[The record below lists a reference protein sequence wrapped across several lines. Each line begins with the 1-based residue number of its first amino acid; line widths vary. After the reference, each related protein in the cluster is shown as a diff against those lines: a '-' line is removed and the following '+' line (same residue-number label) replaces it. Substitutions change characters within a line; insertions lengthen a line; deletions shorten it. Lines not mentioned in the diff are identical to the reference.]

1 MLNYNTISL
10 EENVQYIYL
19 SIFIMLF
26 IVIIL
31 FYLKETN
38 RKHYKLFEEYGET
51 RGGTHTYST
60 QKLELDPAPLFYPSE
75 DATVT
80 LRPCEIRFNKDGS
93 SKYIFKDDWEEIAK
107 INNNTGKE
115 SIDLPYANKTLTK
128 EGANKSDFNNF
139 SEESR
144 CFKLKNSDNNLN
156 AHKYSQNALISYND
170 NKYTTLQTA
179 DRGKKEYIQMNFN
192 PSLTEETDYHKYAIE
207 SICSYTYDT
216 MLTPPL
222 KNVSLYRLFI
232 NDENIIQSIDK
243 IEINSANNNKFEK
256 IPFSLTELLDTSSTV
271 YYYDTNS
278 NSFKFK
284 INKND
289 KVVTVTIYLFERNLL
304 CDKEEIISYDK
315 LITDDTTLNTV
326 ALINIDK
333 LIEPILI
340 KDTELTVDILDNF
353 RTSVS
358 YYDKNNVFVQY
369 YEPKNFKDK
378 KEILEIIKN
387 HIDNRVDSLNVPI
400 KREIVV
406 KKAELVEL
414 EKVKNA
420 FANKIS
426 TIDKYIINIITI
438 DALNYDPETKN
449 FLNKYLKPGKI
460 SYQKYIEKKILEPI
474 INDDKLKATL
484 KDNTKTI
491 DYAFGGNGQILATPH
506 FPDAHRIDNANQTLS
521 HGSWTIQSSLKTVA
535 NQGLSAILKDS
546 TRRVKTQTIQ
556 GTRQVPI
563 YRNVCTPVRTGGEVY
578 FYKNGY
584 YGWPRVQYG
593 PGNYDVKSLDLSS
606 FKNSSSVVD
615 FGSIFVSYGM
625 EATLYYNNGRRLDFD
640 FSDDTLFRYQMRGGI
655 KSFEIK
661 HKKKCEDVH
670 DGGYRTEGT
679 DVNHN
684 SAYGADGINP
694 EITITMSAV
703 NFISGFE
710 FYGINELY
718 NTSCNAKNIDVFGK
732 YQNAKGAW
740 ITTKVLTFVLPN
752 YASWNNSPFYK
763 LDIPGDY
770 KQIVFKIVNNW
781 GDRSSTKIGSI
792 TLYHHPI
799 TTNAKSMNLPTDI
812 PVKINGI
819 NHNLIA
825 GDYNMSADI
834 RNKIYIL
841 THKQTDRQIAKLANA
856 NNLVISYG
864 VPKDMGSLL
873 KHNKDNISYAKIKN
887 EIREN
892 DVADNLI
899 LLTANKDLDTY
910 ETYKIKAYVYNNIN
924 YRPNIKLYDSSKKEM
939 SNTKYKVL
947 MDDYPKNKNVII
959 VLNIYIIV
967 DISITGAI
975 YLKST
980 KNNNDLFEYNK
991 KTVRDINTAINK
1003 SVQDSKNAKN
1013 LNDLKDI
1020 FDITDKEDEIDDLEL
1035 SLVKKSI
1042 VRKDAFG
1049 KTILSIRR
1057 DIEEYEDDITI
1068 NKLKTTYYNMA
1079 NIDDLSDDNND
1090 KVYHN
1095 EININ
1100 EALEITD
1107 KSDKEDKYNKYIS
1120 YQDVPSDLRTPSV
1133 EKVQSNEIY
1142 NVKDYAN
1149 KYIYFARKSK

>member
-19 SIFIMLF
+19 SILIMLF

-31 FYLKETN
+31 FYLKDSN
-38 RKHYKLFEEYGET
+38 KKHYKLFEKYGET
-51 RGGTHTYST
+51 SGGTQIYSK
-60 QKLELDPAPLFYPSE
+60 QQLELDNTPLFYPSK
-75 DATVT
+75 DSIVT
-80 LRPCEIRFNKDGS
+80 LRPCEIRFNKNGS
-93 SKYIFKDDWEEIAK
+93 SKYIFKDGWKEIAT
-107 INNNTGKE
+107 INNTVAN
-115 SIDLPYANKTLTK
+115 SVDLPYAKKILTK

-144 CFKLKNSDNNLN
+144 CFKLKNDNNDLN
-156 AHKYSQNALISYND
+156 AHKYSENVLLSYNKD
-170 NKYTTLQTA
+170 KYTTLQTA
-179 DRGKKEYIQMNFN
+179 DGGKKEYMQMNFN
-192 PSLTEETDYHKYAIE
+192 PSLSEEKDYQKYAIE

-222 KNVSLYRLFI
+222 KNVALYRLFI
-232 NDENIIQSIDK
+232 NEENIIESIDK
-243 IEINSANNNKFEK
+243 IEINATNNNIFESK
-256 IPFSLTELLDTSSTV
+256 PFSLTELLDTSSTS

-278 NSFKFK
+278 KAFKFK

-289 KVVTVTIYLFERNLL
+289 KVLGITIYKFERNLL

-315 LITDDTTLNTV
+315 LITDDTKLNTV

-333 LIEPILI
+333 LIEPIVI
-340 KDTELTVDILDNF
+340 NDTELTADILDKF
-353 RTSVS
+353 RTHVG
-358 YYDKNNVFVQY
+358 NN
-369 YEPKNFKDK
+369 YEPKNFADK
-378 KEILEIIKN
+378 EKILEIIKN
-387 HIDNRVDSLNVPI
+387 HIDTRIDSLNVPI
-400 KREIVV
+400 RKEIVV
-406 KKAELVEL
+406 KYAELKEL
-414 EKVKNA
+414 EKAKNV

-438 DALNYDPETKN
+438 DALNYDEETKN

-460 SYQKYIEKKILEPI
+460 SYQKYVEKKILEPK

-484 KDNTKTI
+484 KDNTMTI
-491 DYAFGGNGQILATPH
+491 DYSFGGNGQILAMPH

-521 HGSWTIQSSLKTVA
+521 HGNWTIQSSLKTVP

-546 TRRVKTQTIQ
+546 ARRVKTQTI
-556 GTRQVPI
+556 TEIRRVKVDNKVYI
-563 YRNVCTPVRTGGEVY
+563 YTDRNYSGHEREISKSV
-578 FYKNGY
+578 FGY
-584 YGWPRVQYG
+584 YIGNIKSMRVPLGWSVVFWRWRGGGAWLEKMYTAS
-593 PGNYDVKSLDLSS
+593 PGNYSFVEYYPSFIDVVCHANCGGLD
-606 FKNSSSVVD
+606 KEETHTT
-615 FGSIFVSYGM
+615 Y
-625 EATLYYNNGRRLDFD
+625 
-640 FSDDTLFRYQMRGGI
+640 
-655 KSFEIK
+655 
-661 HKKKCEDVH
+661 
-670 DGGYRTEGT
+670 
-679 DVNHN
+679 HN
-684 SAYGADGINP
+684 SAYGANGINP

-710 FYGINELY
+710 FYGINGLY

-740 ITTKVLTFVLPN
+740 ITTKVLTFILPN
-752 YASWNNSPFYK
+752 SASWDYSQFYK

-910 ETYKIKAYVYNNIN
+910 ETYKIKAYVYNNID
-924 YRPNIKLYDSSKKEM
+924 YRPNIKLYDSSKIEM

-947 MDDYPKNKNVII
+947 MDDYPKNRNVII

-975 YLKST
+975 YFKST
-980 KNNNDLFEYNK
+980 RNNNDLFEYNK

-1120 YQDVPSDLRTPSV
+1120 YQDVPSNLRTPSV

>member
-10 EENVQYIYL
+10 EENMQYIYL

-38 RKHYKLFEEYGET
+38 RKHYKLFEKYGET
-51 RGGTHTYST
+51 RGGTHIYSK
-60 QKLELDPAPLFYPSE
+60 QELKLDPTPLFYPSE
-75 DATVT
+75 AASVT
-80 LRPCEIRFNKDGS
+80 LRPCEIRFNKNGS
-93 SKYIFKDDWEEIAK
+93 SKYIFKDDWEEIAT
-107 INNNTGKE
+107 INNNTGE
-115 SIDLPYANKTLTK
+115 NSIDLKYANKVLTK

-144 CFKLKNSDNNLN
+144 CFKLKNKNNDLN
-156 AHKYSQNALISYND
+156 AHKYSENALISYNND
-170 NKYTTLQTA
+170 KYTTLQTA
-179 DRGKKEYIQMNFN
+179 DGGKKEYIQMNFN
-192 PSLTEETDYHKYAIE
+192 PSLAEEKDYHKYAIE
-207 SICSYTYDT
+207 SVCSYTYDIK
-216 MLTPPL
+216 LTPPL
-222 KNVSLYRLFI
+222 KNVALYRLFI
-232 NDENIIQSIDK
+232 DDENIINSIDK
-243 IEINSANNNKFEK
+243 IEINTANNNIFESK
-256 IPFSLTELLDTSSTV
+256 PFSLTELLDTSSTI

-278 NSFKFK
+278 KSFKFK

-289 KVVTVTIYLFERNLL
+289 KILGIIIYKFERNLL

-315 LITDDTTLNTV
+315 FITDDTKLNTV

-333 LIEPILI
+333 LIEPIDI
-340 KDTELTVDILDNF
+340 NDTELTTDILDNF
-353 RTSVS
+353 RTRVG
-358 YYDKNNVFVQY
+358 NN
-369 YEPKNFKDK
+369 YEPKNFADK
-378 KEILEIIKN
+378 EKILEIIKN
-387 HIDNRVDSLNVPI
+387 HVDTRVDSLNVPI
-400 KREIVV
+400 RKEIVV
-406 KKAELVEL
+406 KMAELKEL
-414 EKVKNA
+414 EKEKNA

-426 TIDKYIINIITI
+426 TIDKYIINIITM
-438 DALNYDPETKN
+438 DALDYDPETKN

-460 SYQKYIEKKILEPI
+460 SYQKYVEKKILEPK

-484 KDNTKTI
+484 KDDTMTI
-491 DYAFGGNGQILATPH
+491 NYAFGGNGQILAMPH
-506 FPDAHRIDNANQTLS
+506 FPGAHRIDNASQKLS
-521 HGSWTIQSSLKTVA
+521 HGGWTIESSLKTLP

-546 TRRVKTQTIQ
+546 APRLKTQIIVNS
-556 GTRQVPI
+556 RQVPTYRQECSQCGNGGVTI
-563 YRNVCTPVRTGGEVY
+563 YSEP
-578 FYKNGY
+578 
-584 YGWPRVQYG
+584 
-593 PGNYDVKSLDLSS
+593 NYQGA
-606 FKNSSSVVD
+606 SV
-615 FGSIFVSYGM
+615 
-625 EATLYYNNGRRLDFD
+625 L
-640 FSDDTLFRYQMRGGI
+640 
-655 KSFEIK
+655 K
-661 HKKKCEDVH
+661 
-670 DGGYRTEGT
+670 TEGWYDHWQLGLGN
-679 DVNHN
+679 DVISSIRVPQNFYAYMYYHGNFSGDVMTFYHDVPKLQWMDNNASGLIVGCFKSCKDVQNGWKTEGVDTPHN
-684 SAYGADGINP
+684 SAYGANGINP

-710 FYGINELY
+710 FYGINGLY
-718 NTSCNAKNIDVFGK
+718 NTSCNAKNIEVYGK

-752 YASWNNSPFYK
+752 SASWDYSPFYK

-770 KQIVFKIVNNW
+770 KQIVFKIINNW

-792 TLYHHPI
+792 TLYHHPVAI
-799 TTNAKSMNLPTDI
+799 NAKSMNLPTDI

-834 RNKIYIL
+834 RNKIYTL
-841 THKQTDRQIAKLANA
+841 THKQTGRQIAKLANA

-864 VPKDMGSLL
+864 VPKDMHSLL
-873 KHNKDNISYAKIKN
+873 KYNKDNTSYAKITN

-899 LLTANKDLDTY
+899 LLTANKYLDTY

-924 YRPNIKLYDSSKKEM
+924 YKPNIKLYDSSKKEM

-991 KTVRDINTAINK
+991 KSVRDINTAINK
-1003 SVQDSKNAKN
+1003 SAQDSKNAKN
-1013 LNDLKDI
+1013 LDDLKEI

-1035 SLVKKSI
+1035 SLIKKST
-1042 VRKDAFG
+1042 VKKDAFG

-1057 DIEEYEDDITI
+1057 DIEEYADDITI
-1068 NKLKTTYYNMA
+1068 NKLKNTYYNMA
-1079 NIDDLSDDNND
+1079 NIDDLGDDNNA

-1095 EININ
+1095 EINIT
-1100 EALEITD
+1100 EAIQTGAG
-1107 KSDKEDKYNKYIS
+1107 DKYKKYIS
-1120 YQDVPSDLRTPSV
+1120 YQGVPSDSRTPSI

-1142 NVKDYAN
+1142 NVKDYAK
-1149 KYIYFARKSK
+1149 KYIYFTVKSK

>member
-1 MLNYNTISL
+1 
-10 EENVQYIYL
+10 
-19 SIFIMLF
+19 MLF

-369 YEPKNFKDK
+369 YEPK
-378 KEILEIIKN
+378 
-387 HIDNRVDSLNVPI
+387 
-400 KREIVV
+400 
-406 KKAELVEL
+406 
-414 EKVKNA
+414 
-420 FANKIS
+420 
-426 TIDKYIINIITI
+426 
-438 DALNYDPETKN
+438 
-449 FLNKYLKPGKI
+449 
-460 SYQKYIEKKILEPI
+460 IEKKILEPI

-491 DYAFGGNGQILATPH
+491 DYAFGGNGQILAMPH
-506 FPDAHRIDNANQTLS
+506 FPDAHRIDNASQTLS
-521 HGSWTIQSSLKTVA
+521 HSGWTIQSSLKTLP
-535 NQGLSAILKDS
+535 NQGLSAILKNS

-1068 NKLKTTYYNMA
+1068 NKLKNTYYNMA

>member
-10 EENVQYIYL
+10 EENMQYIYL

-38 RKHYKLFEEYGET
+38 RKHYKLFEKYGET
-51 RGGTHTYST
+51 RGGTHIYSK
-60 QKLELDPAPLFYPSE
+60 QELKLDPTPLFYPSE
-75 DATVT
+75 AASVT
-80 LRPCEIRFNKDGS
+80 LRPCEIRFNKNGS
-93 SKYIFKDDWEEIAK
+93 SKYIFKDDWEEIAT
-107 INNNTGKE
+107 INNNTGE
-115 SIDLPYANKTLTK
+115 NSIDLKYANKVLTK

-144 CFKLKNSDNNLN
+144 CFKLKNKNNDLN
-156 AHKYSQNALISYND
+156 AHKYSENALISYNND
-170 NKYTTLQTA
+170 KYTTLQTA
-179 DRGKKEYIQMNFN
+179 DGGKKEYIQMNFN
-192 PSLTEETDYHKYAIE
+192 PSLAEEKDYHKYAIE
-207 SICSYTYDT
+207 SVCSYTYDIK
-216 MLTPPL
+216 LTPPL
-222 KNVSLYRLFI
+222 KNVALYRLFI
-232 NDENIIQSIDK
+232 DYENIINSIDK
-243 IEINSANNNKFEK
+243 IEINTANNNIFESK
-256 IPFSLTELLDTSSTV
+256 PFSLTELLDTSSTI

-278 NSFKFK
+278 KSFKFK

-289 KVVTVTIYLFERNLL
+289 KILGIIIYKFERNLL

-315 LITDDTTLNTV
+315 FITDDTKLNTV

-333 LIEPILI
+333 LIEPIDI
-340 KDTELTVDILDNF
+340 NDTELTTDILDNF
-353 RTSVS
+353 RTRVG
-358 YYDKNNVFVQY
+358 NN
-369 YEPKNFKDK
+369 YEPKNFADK
-378 KEILEIIKN
+378 EKILEIIKN
-387 HIDNRVDSLNVPI
+387 HVDTRVDSLNVPI
-400 KREIVV
+400 RKEIVV
-406 KKAELVEL
+406 KMAELKEL
-414 EKVKNA
+414 EKEKNA

-426 TIDKYIINIITI
+426 TIDKYIINIITM
-438 DALNYDPETKN
+438 DALDYDPETKN

-460 SYQKYIEKKILEPI
+460 SYQKYVEKKILEPK

-484 KDNTKTI
+484 KDDTMTI
-491 DYAFGGNGQILATPH
+491 NYAFGGNGQILAMPH
-506 FPDAHRIDNANQTLS
+506 FPGAHRIDNASQKLS
-521 HGSWTIQSSLKTVA
+521 HGDWTIESSLKTLP
-535 NQGLSAILKDS
+535 NQGLSAILS
-546 TRRVKTQTIQ
+546 TQRLKTQTITIIQKQEVVEKVIFYQ
-556 GTRQVPI
+556 GTNYNGRII
-563 YRNVCTPVRTGGEVY
+563 YEAKQTIWEYV
-578 FYKNGY
+578 
-584 YGWPRVQYG
+584 GWME
-593 PGNYDVKSLDLSS
+593 
-606 FKNSSSVVD
+606 
-615 FGSIFVSYGM
+615 FGSIIVPEGWTVNFYGIFKGKNYYQSDYYDSVYKIDKNITHNTYRNTRHQGDYVWITCNRNPNCSKPIIKEVQKDISY
-625 EATLYYNNGRRLDFD
+625 
-640 FSDDTLFRYQMRGGI
+640 
-655 KSFEIK
+655 
-661 HKKKCEDVH
+661 
-670 DGGYRTEGT
+670 
-679 DVNHN
+679 N
-684 SAYGADGINP
+684 SAYGANGINP

-710 FYGINELY
+710 FYGINGLY
-718 NTSCNAKNIDVFGK
+718 NTSCNAKNIEVYGK

-752 YASWNNSPFYK
+752 SASWDYSPFYK

-770 KQIVFKIVNNW
+770 KQIVFKIINNW

-799 TTNAKSMNLPTDI
+799 TINTKSMNLPTDI

-825 GDYNMSADI
+825 GDYNMNADI
-834 RNKIYIL
+834 KNKVYTL
-841 THKQTDRQIAKLANA
+841 TDKKTGRQIAKLANA

-864 VPKDMGSLL
+864 VPKDMHSLL
-873 KHNKDNISYAKIKN
+873 KYNKDNTSYAKITN

-899 LLTANKDLDTY
+899 LLTANKYLDTY

-924 YRPNIKLYDSSKKEM
+924 YKPNIKLYDSSKKEM

-991 KTVRDINTAINK
+991 KSVRDINTAINK
-1003 SVQDSKNAKN
+1003 SAQDSKNAKN
-1013 LNDLKDI
+1013 LDDLKEI

-1035 SLVKKSI
+1035 SLIKKST
-1042 VRKDAFG
+1042 VKKDAFG

-1057 DIEEYEDDITI
+1057 DIEEYADDITI
-1068 NKLKTTYYNMA
+1068 NKLKNTYYNMA
-1079 NIDDLSDDNND
+1079 NIDDLGDDNNA

-1095 EININ
+1095 EINIT
-1100 EALEITD
+1100 EAIQTGAG
-1107 KSDKEDKYNKYIS
+1107 DKYKKYIS
-1120 YQDVPSDLRTPSV
+1120 YQGVPSDSRTPSI

-1142 NVKDYAN
+1142 NVKDYAK
-1149 KYIYFARKSK
+1149 KYIYFTVKSK

>member
-38 RKHYKLFEEYGET
+38 QKHYKLFEKYGET

-60 QKLELDPAPLFYPSE
+60 QQLELDPAPLFYPSE

-216 MLTPPL
+216 ILTPPL

-232 NDENIIQSIDK
+232 NDKNIIKSIDK
-243 IEINSANNNKFEK
+243 IEINAANNNKFEK

-315 LITDDTTLNTV
+315 LITDDTKLNTV

-369 YEPKNFKDK
+369 YEPKNFADK
-378 KEILEIIKN
+378 EKILEIIKN
-387 HIDNRVDSLNVPI
+387 HIDTRIDSLNVPI

-420 FANKIS
+420 FADKIS
-426 TIDKYIINIITI
+426 TIDKYIINIITV
-438 DALNYDPETKN
+438 DALNYDEETKN

-460 SYQKYIEKKILEPI
+460 SYQKYVEKKILEPI
-474 INDDKLKATL
+474 INDDKLEATL
-484 KDNTKTI
+484 KNNTKTI
-491 DYAFGGNGQILATPH
+491 DYAFGDKGQILAMPH
-506 FPDAHRIDNANQTLS
+506 FPDAHRIDNASQTLS
-521 HGSWTIQSSLKTVA
+521 RGGWTIESSLNTLP
-535 NQGLSAILKDS
+535 NQGLGSILS
-546 TRRVKTQTIQ
+546 TRRLKTQTIVNS
-556 GTRQVPI
+556 RQVPTYRQECSQCGNGGVTI
-563 YRNVCTPVRTGGEVY
+563 YSEP
-578 FYKNGY
+578 
-584 YGWPRVQYG
+584 
-593 PGNYDVKSLDLSS
+593 NYQGA
-606 FKNSSSVVD
+606 SVLKT
-615 FGSIFVSYGM
+615 
-625 EATLYYNNGRRLDFD
+625 E
-640 FSDDTLFRYQMRGGI
+640 
-655 KSFEIK
+655 
-661 HKKKCEDVH
+661 
-670 DGGYRTEGT
+670 GGYDHWQLGLGNDVISSIRVPQNFYAYMYYHGNFSGDVMTFYHDVPNLQWMDNNASGLIVGCFKSCKDVQNGWKTEGV
-679 DVNHN
+679 DISYN
-684 SAYGADGINP
+684 SAYGANGINP

-718 NTSCNAKNIDVFGK
+718 NTSCNAKNIEVYGK

-740 ITTKVLTFVLPN
+740 ITTKVLTFELPN
-752 YASWNNSPFYK
+752 SASWNNSPFYK

-864 VPKDMGSLL
+864 VPKDMHSLL

-899 LLTANKDLDTY
+899 LLTVNKDLDTY
-910 ETYKIKAYVYNNIN
+910 ETYKIKAYVYNNID
-924 YRPNIKLYDSSKKEM
+924 YRPNIKLYDSSKIEM

-947 MDDYPKNKNVII
+947 MDDYPKNRNVII

-975 YLKST
+975 YFKST
-980 KNNNDLFEYNK
+980 RNNNDLFEYNK
-991 KTVRDINTAINK
+991 KNVRDINTAINK
-1003 SVQDSKNAKN
+1003 SAQDSKNAMN

-1035 SLVKKSI
+1035 SLVKKSA
-1042 VRKDAFG
+1042 VKKDAFG

-1133 EKVQSNEIY
+1133 EKVQSKEIY

>member
-10 EENVQYIYL
+10 EENLQYIYL

-38 RKHYKLFEEYGET
+38 RKHYKLFEKYGET
-51 RGGTHTYST
+51 RGGTQIYSK
-60 QKLELDPAPLFYPSE
+60 QQLELDKTPLFYPSE
-75 DATVT
+75 GSTVT
-80 LRPCEIRFNKDGS
+80 LRPCEIRFNKNGS
-93 SKYIFKDDWEEIAK
+93 SKYIFKDGWKEIAT
-107 INNNTGKE
+107 INNNTGEK
-115 SIDLPYANKTLTK
+115 SIDLKYANKILTK
-128 EGANKSDFNNF
+128 EGANKADFNNF

-144 CFKLKNSDNNLN
+144 CFKLKNEDNELN
-156 AHKYSQNALISYND
+156 AHKYSENALISYND

-179 DRGKKEYIQMNFN
+179 DGSKKEYIQMNFN
-192 PSLTEETDYHKYAIE
+192 PSLSEEKDYHKYAIE
-207 SICSYTYDT
+207 SVCSYTYDT

-222 KNVSLYRLFI
+222 KNVALYRLFI
-232 NDENIIQSIDK
+232 DDENIIQSIDK
-243 IEINSANNNKFEK
+243 IEINAANNNIFESR
-256 IPFSLTELLDTSSTV
+256 PFSLTELLDTSSAN
-271 YYYDTNS
+271 YYYDTSINA
-278 NSFKFK
+278 FKFK

-289 KVVTVTIYLFERNLL
+289 RMIGITIYKFERNLL

-315 LITDDTTLNTV
+315 LITDDTKLNTV

-333 LIEPILI
+333 LIEPIVI
-340 KDTELTVDILDNF
+340 KDTELTADILDNF
-353 RTSVS
+353 RKRVS
-358 YYDKNNVFVQY
+358 NN
-369 YEPKNFKDK
+369 YEPNNFADK
-378 KEILEIIKN
+378 EKILEIIKN
-387 HIDNRVDSLNVPI
+387 HIDTRIDSLNVPI
-400 KREIVV
+400 RKEIVV
-406 KKAELVEL
+406 KNAELKEL
-414 EKVKNA
+414 EKAKNA

-438 DALNYDPETKN
+438 DALNYDAETKN

-460 SYQKYIEKKILEPI
+460 SYQKYVEKKILEPK
-474 INDDKLKATL
+474 INDDKLKPTL
-484 KDNTKTI
+484 KDNTITI
-491 DYAFGGNGQILATPH
+491 DYAFGGNGQILAMPH
-506 FPDAHRIDNANQTLS
+506 FPDAHRIDNASQKLS
-521 HGSWTIQSSLKTVA
+521 HGGWTIESSLKTLP
-535 NQGLSAILKDS
+535 NQGLSAILS
-546 TRRVKTQTIQ
+546 TQRLKTQTITTVQ
-556 GTRQVPI
+556 RTAIDNRVHI
-563 YRNVCTPVRTGGEVY
+563 YSHSDYRGRVY
-578 FYKNGY
+578 SVDGNQFGHILS
-584 YGWPRVQYG
+584 YGF
-593 PGNYDVKSLDLSS
+593 N
-606 FKNSSSVVD
+606 FI
-615 FGSIFVSYGM
+615 GSIKVPEGKRVNLWYWGNLVAILGKNTPNTQALYHYQPSHIDIKCDLVGSDKARYCDS
-625 EATLYYNNGRRLDFD
+625 AT
-640 FSDDTLFRYQMRGGI
+640 RY
-655 KSFEIK
+655 KEEIQ
-661 HKKKCEDVH
+661 ETP
-670 DGGYRTEGT
+670 Y
-679 DVNHN
+679 N
-684 SAYGADGINP
+684 SAYGANGINP

-710 FYGINELY
+710 FYGINGLY
-718 NTSCNAKNIDVFGK
+718 NASCNAKNIDVFGK
-732 YQNAKGAW
+732 SQNAKGAW

-752 YASWNNSPFYK
+752 YASWDYSQFYK

-792 TLYHHPI
+792 TLYHHPV

-834 RNKIYIL
+834 RNKIYTL
-841 THKQTDRQIAKLANA
+841 THKQTGRQIAKLVNA
-856 NNLVISYG
+856 NKLVMSYG
-864 VPKDMGSLL
+864 VPKDMDSLL
-873 KHNKDNISYAKIKN
+873 KYNKENTSYAKITN

-899 LLTANKDLDTY
+899 LLTANKNLDTY
-910 ETYKIKAYVYNNIN
+910 ETYKIKAYVYNDVN

-1003 SVQDSKNAKN
+1003 SAQDSKNAKN
-1013 LNDLKDI
+1013 LDDLKDI

-1035 SLVKKSI
+1035 SLIKKSA
-1042 VRKDAFG
+1042 VKKDAFG

-1057 DIEEYEDDITI
+1057 DIEEYADDITI

-1079 NIDDLSDDNND
+1079 NIEDLGADNNA

-1095 EININ
+1095 EINIT
-1100 EALEITD
+1100 EAIETGSGTGSNS
-1107 KSDKEDKYNKYIS
+1107 KTGDKYKKYIS
-1120 YQDVPSDLRTPSV
+1120 YQGVPSDSRTPSI
-1133 EKVQSNEIY
+1133 EKMQSNEIY
-1142 NVKDYAN
+1142 DVKDYAK
-1149 KYIYFARKSK
+1149 KYIYFTVKAK

>member
-31 FYLKETN
+31 FYLKDSN
-38 RKHYKLFEEYGET
+38 KKHYKLFEKYGET
-51 RGGTHTYST
+51 SGGTQIYSK
-60 QKLELDPAPLFYPSE
+60 QQLELDNTPLFYPSK
-75 DATVT
+75 DSIVT
-80 LRPCEIRFNKDGS
+80 LRPCEIRFNKNGS
-93 SKYIFKDDWEEIAK
+93 SKYIFKDGWKEIAT
-107 INNNTGKE
+107 INNTVAN
-115 SIDLPYANKTLTK
+115 SVDLPYAKKILTK

-144 CFKLKNSDNNLN
+144 CFKLKNDNNDLN
-156 AHKYSQNALISYND
+156 AHKYSENVLLSYNKD
-170 NKYTTLQTA
+170 KYTTLQTA
-179 DRGKKEYIQMNFN
+179 DGGKKEYMQMNFN
-192 PSLTEETDYHKYAIE
+192 PSLSEEKDYQKYAIE

-222 KNVSLYRLFI
+222 KNVALYRLFI
-232 NDENIIQSIDK
+232 NEENIIESIDK
-243 IEINSANNNKFEK
+243 IEINATNNNIFESK
-256 IPFSLTELLDTSSTV
+256 PFSLTELLDTSSTS

-278 NSFKFK
+278 KAFKFK

-289 KVVTVTIYLFERNLL
+289 KVLGITIYKFERNLL

-315 LITDDTTLNTV
+315 LITDDTKLNTV

-333 LIEPILI
+333 LIEPIVI
-340 KDTELTVDILDNF
+340 NDTELTADILDKF
-353 RTSVS
+353 RTHVG
-358 YYDKNNVFVQY
+358 NN
-369 YEPKNFKDK
+369 YEPKNFADK
-378 KEILEIIKN
+378 EKILEIIKN
-387 HIDNRVDSLNVPI
+387 HIDTRIDSLNVPI
-400 KREIVV
+400 RKEIVV
-406 KKAELVEL
+406 KYAELKEL
-414 EKVKNA
+414 EKAKNV

-438 DALNYDPETKN
+438 DALNYDEETKN

-460 SYQKYIEKKILEPI
+460 SYQKYVEKKILEPK

-484 KDNTKTI
+484 KDNTMTI
-491 DYAFGGNGQILATPH
+491 DYSFGGNGQILAMPH

-521 HGSWTIQSSLKTVA
+521 HGNWTIQSSLKTVP

-546 TRRVKTQTIQ
+546 ARRVKTQTI
-556 GTRQVPI
+556 TEIRRVKVDNKVYI
-563 YRNVCTPVRTGGEVY
+563 YTDRNYSGHEREISKSV
-578 FYKNGY
+578 FGY
-584 YGWPRVQYG
+584 YIGNIKSMRVPLGWSVVFWRWRGGGAWLEKMYTAS
-593 PGNYDVKSLDLSS
+593 PGNYSFVEYYPSFIDVVCHANCGGLD
-606 FKNSSSVVD
+606 KEETHTT
-615 FGSIFVSYGM
+615 Y
-625 EATLYYNNGRRLDFD
+625 
-640 FSDDTLFRYQMRGGI
+640 
-655 KSFEIK
+655 
-661 HKKKCEDVH
+661 
-670 DGGYRTEGT
+670 
-679 DVNHN
+679 HN
-684 SAYGADGINP
+684 SAYGANGINP

-710 FYGINELY
+710 FYGINGLY

-740 ITTKVLTFVLPN
+740 ITTKVLTFILPN
-752 YASWNNSPFYK
+752 SASWDYSQFYK

-792 TLYHHPI
+792 TLYHHPVTI
-799 TTNAKSMNLPTDI
+799 NTKSMNLPTDI

-825 GDYNMSADI
+825 GDYNMNADI
-834 RNKIYIL
+834 KNKIYTL
-841 THKQTDRQIAKLANA
+841 TNKQTGKQIAKLVNA

-864 VPKDMGSLL
+864 VPKDMDSLV
-873 KHNKDNISYAKIKN
+873 KHNKQNISYANIKN
-887 EIREN
+887 EIKEN
-892 DVADNLI
+892 DVTDNLI
-899 LLTANKDLDTY
+899 LLTANKNLDTY
-910 ETYKIKAYVYNNIN
+910 ETYKIKTYVYNNIN
-924 YRPNIKLYDSSKKEM
+924 YKPNIKLYDSSKKEM

-947 MDDYPKNKNVII
+947 MDDYPKNKNIII

-1003 SVQDSKNAKN
+1003 SIADSKNAKN
-1013 LNDLKDI
+1013 LDDLKEI

-1035 SLVKKSI
+1035 SLIKNSAVK
-1042 VRKDAFG
+1042 KDAFG

-1057 DIEEYEDDITI
+1057 DIEEYTDDITI
-1068 NKLKTTYYNMA
+1068 NKLKTTYNNMI
-1079 NIDDLSDDNND
+1079 NIDNLDDDNNA

-1100 EALEITD
+1100 EAIETGSGTGSGD
-1107 KSDKEDKYNKYIS
+1107 NKYKKYIT
-1120 YQDVPSDLRTPSV
+1120 YQNVPNNNRIPSI

-1142 NVKDYAN
+1142 DVKDYAK
-1149 KYIYFARKSK
+1149 KYIYFTVKSK

>member
-60 QKLELDPAPLFYPSE
+60 QQLELDPAPLFYPSE

-420 FANKIS
+420 FADKIS
-426 TIDKYIINIITI
+426 TIDKYIINIITV
-438 DALNYDPETKN
+438 DALNYDEETKN

-460 SYQKYIEKKILEPI
+460 SYQKYVEKKILEPI
-474 INDDKLKATL
+474 INDDKLEATL

-491 DYAFGGNGQILATPH
+491 DYAFGDKGQILAMPH
-506 FPDAHRIDNANQTLS
+506 FPDAHRIDNASQTLS
-521 HGSWTIQSSLKTVA
+521 RGGWTIESSLKTLP
-535 NQGLSAILKDS
+535 NQGLGSILS
-546 TRRVKTQTIQ
+546 TRRLKTQTIVNS
-556 GTRQVPI
+556 RQVPTYRQECSQCGNGGVTI
-563 YRNVCTPVRTGGEVY
+563 YSEP
-578 FYKNGY
+578 
-584 YGWPRVQYG
+584 
-593 PGNYDVKSLDLSS
+593 NYQGA
-606 FKNSSSVVD
+606 SV
-615 FGSIFVSYGM
+615 
-625 EATLYYNNGRRLDFD
+625 L
-640 FSDDTLFRYQMRGGI
+640 
-655 KSFEIK
+655 K
-661 HKKKCEDVH
+661 
-670 DGGYRTEGT
+670 TEGWYDHWQLGLGN
-679 DVNHN
+679 DVISSIRVPQNFYAYMYYHGNFSGDVMTFYHDVPNLQWMDNNASGLIVGCFKSCKDVQNGWKTEGVDISYN
-684 SAYGADGINP
+684 SAYGANGINP

-710 FYGINELY
+710 FYGINGLY
-718 NTSCNAKNIDVFGK
+718 NTSCNAKNIEVYGK
-732 YQNAKGAW
+732 YKNAKGAW
-740 ITTKVLTFVLPN
+740 ITTKVLTFILPN
-752 YASWNNSPFYK
+752 SASWNHSPFYK

-841 THKQTDRQIAKLANA
+841 THKQTGRQIAKLANV

-864 VPKDMGSLL
+864 VPKDMNSLL

-924 YRPNIKLYDSSKKEM
+924 YRPNIKLYDSSKIEM

-947 MDDYPKNKNVII
+947 MDDYPKNRNVII

-975 YLKST
+975 YFKST
-980 KNNNDLFEYNK
+980 RNNNDLFEYNK

-1068 NKLKTTYYNMA
+1068 NKLKNTYYNMA

-1133 EKVQSNEIY
+1133 EKVQSKEIY

>member
-10 EENVQYIYL
+10 EENMQYIYL

-38 RKHYKLFEEYGET
+38 RKHYKLFEKYGET
-51 RGGTHTYST
+51 RGGTQIYSK
-60 QKLELDPAPLFYPSE
+60 QQLKLDPTPLFYPSK

-80 LRPCEIRFNKDGS
+80 LRPCEIRFNKNGS
-93 SKYIFKDDWEEIAK
+93 SKYIFKDGWEEIAT
-107 INNNTGKE
+107 INNNTIEK
-115 SIDLPYANKTLTK
+115 SIDLKYDNKILTK

-144 CFKLKNSDNNLN
+144 CFKLKNEDNDLN
-156 AHKYSQNALISYND
+156 AHKYSENALISYND

-179 DRGKKEYIQMNFN
+179 DGSKKEYIQMNFN
-192 PSLTEETDYHKYAIE
+192 PSLAEETDYHKYAIE
-207 SICSYTYDT
+207 SVCSYTYDT
-216 MLTPPL
+216 ILTPPL
-222 KNVSLYRLFI
+222 KNVALYRLFI

-243 IEINSANNNKFEK
+243 IEINAANNNIFESR
-256 IPFSLTELLDTSSTV
+256 PFSLTELLDTSSAN

-278 NSFKFK
+278 NAFKFK

-289 KVVTVTIYLFERNLL
+289 KILGITIYKFERNLL
-304 CDKEEIISYDK
+304 CDKEEIISYDN
-315 LITDDTTLNTV
+315 LITDDTKLNTV

-340 KDTELTVDILDNF
+340 KDTELTADILDKF
-353 RTSVS
+353 RTRVG
-358 YYDKNNVFVQY
+358 NN
-369 YEPKNFKDK
+369 YEPKNFADK
-378 KEILEIIKN
+378 EKILEIIKN
-387 HIDNRVDSLNVPI
+387 HIDTRIDSLNVPI
-400 KREIVV
+400 RKEIVV
-406 KKAELVEL
+406 KYAELKEL
-414 EKVKNA
+414 EKAKNA

-460 SYQKYIEKKILEPI
+460 SYQKYVEKKILEPK

-484 KDNTKTI
+484 KDNTMTI
-491 DYAFGGNGQILATPH
+491 DYAFGGNGQILAMPH
-506 FPDAHRIDNANQTLS
+506 FPDAHHIDNASQKLS
-521 HGSWTIQSSLKTVA
+521 HGDWTIESSLKTLP
-535 NQGLSAILKDS
+535 NQGLSSILS
-546 TRRVKTQTIQ
+546 TRRLKTQTITTVQ
-556 GTRQVPI
+556 RTAIDNRVHI
-563 YRNVCTPVRTGGEVY
+563 YSHSDYRGRVY
-578 FYKNGY
+578 ST
-584 YGWPRVQYG
+584 V
-593 PGNYDVKSLDLSS
+593 GNQ
-606 FKNSSSVVD
+606 
-615 FGSIFVSYGM
+615 FGHILSYGFNFIGSVKVP
-625 EATLYYNNGRRLDFD
+625 E
-640 FSDDTLFRYQMRGGI
+640 
-655 KSFEIK
+655 
-661 HKKKCEDVH
+661 
-670 DGGYRTEGT
+670 GYR
-679 DVNHN
+679 VNLWYWGNLVAILGKNTPDTGALYHYQPSHIDIKCDLVGSDKAQYCNSATRYKEEKQETPYN
-684 SAYGADGINP
+684 SAYGANGINP

-710 FYGINELY
+710 FYGINGLY
-718 NTSCNAKNIDVFGK
+718 NTSCNAKNIEVYGK

-740 ITTKVLTFVLPN
+740 ITTKVLTFILPN
-752 YASWNNSPFYK
+752 SASWDYSQFYK

-834 RNKIYIL
+834 RNKIYTL
-841 THKQTDRQIAKLANA
+841 THKQTGRQIAKLANA

-864 VPKDMGSLL
+864 VPKDMHSLL
-873 KHNKDNISYAKIKN
+873 KHNKDNISYANIKN
-887 EIREN
+887 DIREN

-910 ETYKIKAYVYNNIN
+910 ETYKIKAYVYNDIN
-924 YRPNIKLYDSSKKEM
+924 YKPNIKLYDSSKKEM

-1003 SVQDSKNAKN
+1003 SIADSKNAKN
-1013 LNDLKDI
+1013 LDDLKDI

-1035 SLVKKSI
+1035 SLVKKSA
-1042 VRKDAFG
+1042 VKKDAFG

-1057 DIEEYEDDITI
+1057 DIEEYIDDITI
-1068 NKLKTTYYNMA
+1068 NKLKNTYFNMA
-1079 NIDDLSDDNND
+1079 NIDDLGDDNND

-1095 EININ
+1095 EINIT
-1100 EALEITD
+1100 EAIEAGAG
-1107 KSDKEDKYNKYIS
+1107 DKYKKYIS
-1120 YQDVPSDLRTPSV
+1120 YQDVPSDLRTPSI

-1142 NVKDYAN
+1142 DVRDYAK
-1149 KYIYFARKSK
+1149 KYIYFTVKSK

>member
-10 EENVQYIYL
+10 EENVQHIYL

-31 FYLKETN
+31 FYLKDTN
-38 RKHYKLFEEYGET
+38 RKHYKLFEKYGET
-51 RGGTHTYST
+51 TGGTQIYSK
-60 QKLELDPAPLFYPSE
+60 QQLELDQKPLFYPSE
-75 DATVT
+75 GSTVT
-80 LRPCEIRFNKDGS
+80 LRPCEIRFNKNGS
-93 SKYIFKDDWEEIAK
+93 SKYIFKDDWKEIAT
-107 INNNTGKE
+107 INNKVEN
-115 SIDLPYANKTLTK
+115 SVDLPYAKKILTK

-144 CFKLKNSDNNLN
+144 CFKLKNDNNDLN
-156 AHKYSQNALISYND
+156 AHKYSENALLSYNKD
-170 NKYTTLQTA
+170 KYTTLQTA
-179 DRGKKEYIQMNFN
+179 DGGKKEYIQMNFN
-192 PSLTEETDYHKYAIE
+192 PSLAKETDYYEHSIE

-216 MLTPPL
+216 ILSPPL
-222 KNVSLYRLFI
+222 KNVALYRLFI
-232 NDENIIQSIDK
+232 NNENIIKSIDK
-243 IEINSANNNKFEK
+243 IEINATNNNIFESR
-256 IPFSLTELLDTSSTV
+256 PFSLTELLDTSSTT

-278 NSFKFK
+278 KAFKFK

-289 KVVTVTIYLFERNLL
+289 KILGITIYKFERNLL
-304 CDKEEIISYDK
+304 CDKEEIVSYDK
-315 LITDDTTLNTV
+315 LITDDTKLNTV
-326 ALINIDK
+326 DLINIDK
-333 LIEPILI
+333 LIEPIVI
-340 KDTELTVDILDNF
+340 NDTELTADIIDKF
-353 RTSVS
+353 RTRIR
-358 YYDKNNVFVQY
+358 DN
-369 YEPKNFKDK
+369 YEPKNFADK
-378 KEILEIIKN
+378 KKILEIIKN
-387 HIDNRVDSLNVPI
+387 HIDTRIDSLNVPI
-400 KREIVV
+400 RKEIVV
-406 KKAELVEL
+406 KNAELKEL

-426 TIDKYIINIITI
+426 TIDKYIINIITM
-438 DALNYDPETKN
+438 DAQNYDAETKN

-460 SYQKYIEKKILEPI
+460 SYQKYVEKKILEPI

-506 FPDAHRIDNANQTLS
+506 FPDAHRIDNASKTLS
-521 HGSWTIQSSLKTVA
+521 HGAWTIQSSLKTVA

-546 TRRVKTQTIQ
+546 ARRVKTQTI
-556 GTRQVPI
+556 TEIRRVKVDNKVYI
-563 YRNVCTPVRTGGEVY
+563 YTDRNYSGHEREISKSV
-578 FYKNGY
+578 FGY
-584 YGWPRVQYG
+584 YIGNIKSMRVPLGWSVVFWRWRGGGAWLEKMYTAS
-593 PGNYDVKSLDLSS
+593 PGNYSFVEYYPSFIDVVCHANCGGLD
-606 FKNSSSVVD
+606 KEETHTT
-615 FGSIFVSYGM
+615 Y
-625 EATLYYNNGRRLDFD
+625 
-640 FSDDTLFRYQMRGGI
+640 
-655 KSFEIK
+655 
-661 HKKKCEDVH
+661 
-670 DGGYRTEGT
+670 
-679 DVNHN
+679 HN

-694 EITITMSAV
+694 EITITMPAV

-710 FYGINELY
+710 FYGINGLY
-718 NTSCNAKNIDVFGK
+718 NTSHNAKNIDVFGK

-740 ITTKVLTFVLPN
+740 ITTKVLTFILPN
-752 YASWNNSPFYK
+752 SASWDYSPFYK
-763 LDIPGDY
+763 LNIPGDY

-792 TLYHHPI
+792 TLYNHPI
-799 TTNAKSMNLPTDI
+799 ATNTKSINLPTDI

-834 RNKIYIL
+834 RNKIY
-841 THKQTDRQIAKLANA
+841 TFTDKKTNRQIAKLVNT

-864 VPKDMGSLL
+864 VPKDIDSLV
-873 KHNKDNISYAKIKN
+873 KYNKQNISYANIKN
-887 EIREN
+887 EIQEN
-892 DVADNLI
+892 DVTNNLI
-899 LLTANKDLDTY
+899 LLTANKNLDTY
-910 ETYKIKAYVYNNIN
+910 ETYKIKTYVYNDIN

-947 MDDYPKNKNVII
+947 MDDYPINKNIII

-1003 SVQDSKNAKN
+1003 SIDDSKNAKN
-1013 LNDLKDI
+1013 LNDLKEI

-1035 SLVKKSI
+1035 SLIKNSAVKN
-1042 VRKDAFG
+1042 DAFG

-1057 DIEEYEDDITI
+1057 DIEEYSDDITI
-1068 NKLKTTYYNMA
+1068 NKLKTTYNNMA
-1079 NIDDLSDDNND
+1079 NIDNLGDDNNS

-1100 EALEITD
+1100 EVIKTGSTVGAGTGD
-1107 KSDKEDKYNKYIS
+1107 NKYKKYIT
-1120 YQDVPSDLRTPSV
+1120 YQNVPNDSRIPSI

-1142 NVKDYAN
+1142 NVKDYAK
-1149 KYIYFARKSK
+1149 KYIYFTVKSK

>member
-10 EENVQYIYL
+10 EENMQYIYL

-38 RKHYKLFEEYGET
+38 RKHYKLFEKYGET
-51 RGGTHTYST
+51 RGGTHIYSK
-60 QKLELDPAPLFYPSE
+60 QELKLDPTPLFYPSE
-75 DATVT
+75 AASVT
-80 LRPCEIRFNKDGS
+80 LRPCEIRFNKNGS
-93 SKYIFKDDWEEIAK
+93 SKYIFKDDWEEIAT
-107 INNNTGKE
+107 INNNTGE
-115 SIDLPYANKTLTK
+115 NSIDLKYANKVLTK

-144 CFKLKNSDNNLN
+144 CFKLKNKNNDLN
-156 AHKYSQNALISYND
+156 AHKYSENALISYNND
-170 NKYTTLQTA
+170 KYTTLQTA
-179 DRGKKEYIQMNFN
+179 DGGKKEYIQMNFN
-192 PSLTEETDYHKYAIE
+192 PSLAEEKDYHKYAIE
-207 SICSYTYDT
+207 SVCSYTYDIK
-216 MLTPPL
+216 LTPPL
-222 KNVSLYRLFI
+222 KNVALYRLFI
-232 NDENIIQSIDK
+232 DDENIINSIDK
-243 IEINSANNNKFEK
+243 IEINTANNNIFESK
-256 IPFSLTELLDTSSTV
+256 PFSLTELLDTSSTI

-278 NSFKFK
+278 KSFKFK

-289 KVVTVTIYLFERNLL
+289 KILGIIIYKFERNLL

-315 LITDDTTLNTV
+315 FITDDTKLNTV

-333 LIEPILI
+333 LIEPIDI
-340 KDTELTVDILDNF
+340 NDTELTADILDNF
-353 RTSVS
+353 RTRVG
-358 YYDKNNVFVQY
+358 NN
-369 YEPKNFKDK
+369 YEPKNFADK
-378 KEILEIIKN
+378 EKILEIIKN
-387 HIDNRVDSLNVPI
+387 HVDTRVDSLNVPI
-400 KREIVV
+400 RKEIVV
-406 KKAELVEL
+406 KMAELKEL
-414 EKVKNA
+414 EKAKNA

-426 TIDKYIINIITI
+426 TIDKYIINIITM
-438 DALNYDPETKN
+438 DALDYDPETKN

-460 SYQKYIEKKILEPI
+460 SYQKYVEKKILEPK

-484 KDNTKTI
+484 KDDTMTI
-491 DYAFGGNGQILATPH
+491 NYAFGGNGQILAMPH
-506 FPDAHRIDNANQTLS
+506 FPGAHRIDNASQKLS
-521 HGSWTIQSSLKTVA
+521 HGDWTIESSLKTLP
-535 NQGLSAILKDS
+535 NQGLSAILS
-546 TRRVKTQTIQ
+546 TKRLKTQTITIIQKQEVVEKVIFYQ
-556 GTRQVPI
+556 GTNYNGRII
-563 YRNVCTPVRTGGEVY
+563 YEAKQTIWEYV
-578 FYKNGY
+578 
-584 YGWPRVQYG
+584 GWME
-593 PGNYDVKSLDLSS
+593 
-606 FKNSSSVVD
+606 
-615 FGSIFVSYGM
+615 FGSIIVPEGWTVNFYGIFKGKNYYQSDYYDSVYKIDKNITHNTYRNTRHQGDYVWITCNRNPNCSKPIIKEVQKDISY
-625 EATLYYNNGRRLDFD
+625 
-640 FSDDTLFRYQMRGGI
+640 
-655 KSFEIK
+655 
-661 HKKKCEDVH
+661 
-670 DGGYRTEGT
+670 
-679 DVNHN
+679 N
-684 SAYGADGINP
+684 SAYGANGINP

-710 FYGINELY
+710 FYGINGLY
-718 NTSCNAKNIDVFGK
+718 NTSCNAKNIEVYGK

-752 YASWNNSPFYK
+752 SASWDYSPFYK

-770 KQIVFKIVNNW
+770 KQIVFKIINNW

-825 GDYNMSADI
+825 GDYNMGADI
-834 RNKIYIL
+834 RNKIYTL
-841 THKQTDRQIAKLANA
+841 THKQTGRQIAKLANA

-864 VPKDMGSLL
+864 VPKDMHSLL
-873 KHNKDNISYAKIKN
+873 KYNKDNTSYAKITN

-899 LLTANKDLDTY
+899 LLTANKYLDTY

-924 YRPNIKLYDSSKKEM
+924 YKPNIKLYDSSKKEM

-947 MDDYPKNKNVII
+947 TDDYPKNKNVII

-991 KTVRDINTAINK
+991 KSVRDINTAINK
-1003 SVQDSKNAKN
+1003 SAQDSKNAKN
-1013 LNDLKDI
+1013 LDDLKEI
-1020 FDITDKEDEIDDLEL
+1020 FDITDKEDEIDALEL
-1035 SLVKKSI
+1035 SLIKKST
-1042 VRKDAFG
+1042 VKKDAFG

-1057 DIEEYEDDITI
+1057 DIEEYADDITI

-1079 NIDDLSDDNND
+1079 NIDDLGADNNA

-1095 EININ
+1095 EINIT
-1100 EALEITD
+1100 EAIEAGAG
-1107 KSDKEDKYNKYIS
+1107 DKYKKYIS
-1120 YQDVPSDLRTPSV
+1120 YQGVPSDSRTPSI

-1142 NVKDYAN
+1142 NVKDYAK
-1149 KYIYFARKSK
+1149 KYIYFTVKSK

>member
-38 RKHYKLFEEYGET
+38 QKHYKLFEKYGET

-60 QKLELDPAPLFYPSE
+60 QQLELDPAPLFYPSE

-115 SIDLPYANKTLTK
+115 TIDLPYANKTLTK
-128 EGANKSDFNNF
+128 EGANKSGFNNF

-207 SICSYTYDT
+207 SVCSYTYDT

-232 NDENIIQSIDK
+232 NDKNIIKSIDK
-243 IEINSANNNKFEK
+243 IEINAANNNIFESR
-256 IPFSLTELLDTSSTV
+256 PFSLTELLDTSSTV

-420 FANKIS
+420 FADKIS
-426 TIDKYIINIITI
+426 TIDKYIINIITV
-438 DALNYDPETKN
+438 DALNYDEETKN

-491 DYAFGGNGQILATPH
+491 DYAFGDKGQILAMPH
-506 FPDAHRIDNANQTLS
+506 FPDAHRIDNASQTLS
-521 HGSWTIQSSLKTVA
+521 RGGWTIESSLNTLP
-535 NQGLSAILKDS
+535 NQGLGSILS
-546 TRRVKTQTIQ
+546 TRRLKTQTIVNS
-556 GTRQVPI
+556 RQVPTYRQECSQCGNGGVTI
-563 YRNVCTPVRTGGEVY
+563 YSEP
-578 FYKNGY
+578 
-584 YGWPRVQYG
+584 
-593 PGNYDVKSLDLSS
+593 NYQGA
-606 FKNSSSVVD
+606 SV
-615 FGSIFVSYGM
+615 
-625 EATLYYNNGRRLDFD
+625 L
-640 FSDDTLFRYQMRGGI
+640 
-655 KSFEIK
+655 K
-661 HKKKCEDVH
+661 
-670 DGGYRTEGT
+670 TEGWYDHWQLGLGN
-679 DVNHN
+679 DVISSIRVPQNFYAYMYYHGNFSGDVMTFYHDVPNLQWMDNNASGLIVGCFKSCKDVQNGWKTEGVDTSYN
-684 SAYGADGINP
+684 SAYGANGINP

-718 NTSCNAKNIDVFGK
+718 NTSCNAKNIEVYGK

-740 ITTKVLTFVLPN
+740 ITTKVLTFILPN
-752 YASWNNSPFYK
+752 SASWNHSPFYK

-841 THKQTDRQIAKLANA
+841 THKQTGRQIAKLANV

-864 VPKDMGSLL
+864 VPKDMNSLL

-910 ETYKIKAYVYNNIN
+910 ETYKIKAYVYNNID
-924 YRPNIKLYDSSKKEM
+924 YRPNIKLYDSSKIEM

-947 MDDYPKNKNVII
+947 MDDYPKNRNVII

-975 YLKST
+975 YFKST
-980 KNNNDLFEYNK
+980 RNNNDLFEYNK

-1120 YQDVPSDLRTPSV
+1120 YQDVPPDLRTPSV

>member
-10 EENVQYIYL
+10 EENMQYIYL

-38 RKHYKLFEEYGET
+38 RKHYKLFEKYGET
-51 RGGTHTYST
+51 RGGTQIYSK
-60 QKLELDPAPLFYPSE
+60 QQLKLDPTPLFYPSK

-80 LRPCEIRFNKDGS
+80 LRPCEIRFNKNGS
-93 SKYIFKDDWEEIAK
+93 SKYIFKDGWEEIAT
-107 INNNTGKE
+107 INNNTIEK
-115 SIDLPYANKTLTK
+115 SIDLKYDNKILTK

-144 CFKLKNSDNNLN
+144 CFKLKNEDNDLN
-156 AHKYSQNALISYND
+156 AHKYSENALISYND

-179 DRGKKEYIQMNFN
+179 DGSKKEYIQMNFN
-192 PSLTEETDYHKYAIE
+192 PSLAEETDYHKYAIE
-207 SICSYTYDT
+207 SVCSYTYDT
-216 MLTPPL
+216 ILTPPL
-222 KNVSLYRLFI
+222 KNVALYRLFI

-243 IEINSANNNKFEK
+243 IEINAANNNIFESR
-256 IPFSLTELLDTSSTV
+256 PFSLTELLDTSSAN

-278 NSFKFK
+278 NAFKFK

-289 KVVTVTIYLFERNLL
+289 KILGITIYKFERNLL
-304 CDKEEIISYDK
+304 CDKEEIISYDN
-315 LITDDTTLNTV
+315 LITDDTKLNTV

-333 LIEPILI
+333 LIEPIVI
-340 KDTELTVDILDNF
+340 NDTELTADILDKF
-353 RTSVS
+353 RTRVG
-358 YYDKNNVFVQY
+358 NN
-369 YEPKNFKDK
+369 YEPKNFAN
-378 KEILEIIKN
+378 KEKILEIIKN
-387 HIDNRVDSLNVPI
+387 HIDTRIDSLNVPI
-400 KREIVV
+400 RKEIVV
-406 KKAELVEL
+406 KNAELKEL

-420 FANKIS
+420 FADKIS
-426 TIDKYIINIITI
+426 TIDKYIINIITM
-438 DALNYDPETKN
+438 DVLNYDAETKN

-460 SYQKYIEKKILEPI
+460 SYQKYVEKKILEPK

-710 FYGINELY
+710 FYGINGLY
-718 NTSCNAKNIDVFGK
+718 NTSCNAKNIEVYGK

-752 YASWNNSPFYK
+752 YASWDYSQFYK

-834 RNKIYIL
+834 RNKIYTL
-841 THKQTDRQIAKLANA
+841 THKQTGRQIAKFANA

-864 VPKDMGSLL
+864 VPKDMHSLL
-873 KHNKDNISYAKIKN
+873 KHNKDNISYANIKN
-887 EIREN
+887 DIREN

-910 ETYKIKAYVYNNIN
+910 ETYKIKSYVYNNIN

-1003 SVQDSKNAKN
+1003 SIADSKNAKN
-1013 LNDLKDI
+1013 LDDLKDI

-1035 SLVKKSI
+1035 SLVKKSA
-1042 VRKDAFG
+1042 VKKDAFG

-1057 DIEEYEDDITI
+1057 DIEEYIDDITI
-1068 NKLKTTYYNMA
+1068 NKLKNTYFNMA
-1079 NIDDLSDDNND
+1079 NIDDLGDDNNA

-1095 EININ
+1095 EINIT
-1100 EALEITD
+1100 EAIGAGAG
-1107 KSDKEDKYNKYIS
+1107 DKYKKYIS
-1120 YQDVPSDLRTPSV
+1120 YQDVPSDLRTPSI

-1142 NVKDYAN
+1142 DVRDYAK
-1149 KYIYFARKSK
+1149 KYIYFTVKSK

>member
-1 MLNYNTISL
+1 
-10 EENVQYIYL
+10 
-19 SIFIMLF
+19 
-26 IVIIL
+26 
-31 FYLKETN
+31 
-38 RKHYKLFEEYGET
+38 
-51 RGGTHTYST
+51 
-60 QKLELDPAPLFYPSE
+60 
-75 DATVT
+75 
-80 LRPCEIRFNKDGS
+80 
-93 SKYIFKDDWEEIAK
+93 
-107 INNNTGKE
+107 
-115 SIDLPYANKTLTK
+115 
-128 EGANKSDFNNF
+128 
-139 SEESR
+139 
-144 CFKLKNSDNNLN
+144 
-156 AHKYSQNALISYND
+156 
-170 NKYTTLQTA
+170 
-179 DRGKKEYIQMNFN
+179 
-192 PSLTEETDYHKYAIE
+192 
-207 SICSYTYDT
+207 
-216 MLTPPL
+216 
-222 KNVSLYRLFI
+222 
-232 NDENIIQSIDK
+232 
-243 IEINSANNNKFEK
+243 
-256 IPFSLTELLDTSSTV
+256 
-271 YYYDTNS
+271 
-278 NSFKFK
+278 
-284 INKND
+284 
-289 KVVTVTIYLFERNLL
+289 L

-315 LITDDTTLNTV
+315 LITDDTKLNTV

-333 LIEPILI
+333 LIEPIVI
-340 KDTELTVDILDNF
+340 NDTELTADILDKF
-353 RTSVS
+353 RTRVG
-358 YYDKNNVFVQY
+358 NN
-369 YEPKNFKDK
+369 YEPKNFADK
-378 KEILEIIKN
+378 EKILEIIKN
-387 HIDNRVDSLNVPI
+387 HIDTRIDSLNVPI
-400 KREIVV
+400 RKEIVV
-406 KKAELVEL
+406 KYAELKEL
-414 EKVKNA
+414 EKAKNV

-460 SYQKYIEKKILEPI
+460 SYQKYVEKKILEPI

-521 HGSWTIQSSLKTVA
+521 HGNWTIQSSLKTVA

-640 FSDDTLFRYQMRGGI
+640 FSDDTLFRYEMRGGI

-710 FYGINELY
+710 FYGINGLY
-718 NTSCNAKNIDVFGK
+718 NTSCNAKNIEVYGK

-752 YASWNNSPFYK
+752 YASWDYSQFYK

-792 TLYHHPI
+792 TLYHHPVTI
-799 TTNAKSMNLPTDI
+799 NTKSMNLPTDI

-825 GDYNMSADI
+825 GDYNMNADI
-834 RNKIYIL
+834 KNKIYTL
-841 THKQTDRQIAKLANA
+841 TNKQTGKQIAKLVNA

-864 VPKDMGSLL
+864 VPKDMDSLV
-873 KHNKDNISYAKIKN
+873 KHNKQNISYANIKN
-887 EIREN
+887 EIKEN
-892 DVADNLI
+892 DVTDNLI
-899 LLTANKDLDTY
+899 LLTANKNLDTY
-910 ETYKIKAYVYNNIN
+910 ETYKIKTYVYNNIN
-924 YRPNIKLYDSSKKEM
+924 YKPNIKLYDSSKKEM

-947 MDDYPKNKNVII
+947 MDDYPKNKNIII

-1003 SVQDSKNAKN
+1003 SIADSKNAKN
-1013 LNDLKDI
+1013 LDDLKEI

-1035 SLVKKSI
+1035 SLIKNSAVK
-1042 VRKDAFG
+1042 KDAFG

-1057 DIEEYEDDITI
+1057 DIEEYNDDITI
-1068 NKLKTTYYNMA
+1068 NKLKTTYNNMI
-1079 NIDDLSDDNND
+1079 NIDNLDDDNNA

-1100 EALEITD
+1100 EAIETGSGTGSGD
-1107 KSDKEDKYNKYIS
+1107 NKYKKYIT
-1120 YQDVPSDLRTPSV
+1120 YQNVPNNNRIPSI

-1142 NVKDYAN
+1142 DVKDYAK
-1149 KYIYFARKSK
+1149 KYIYFTVKSK

>member
-93 SKYIFKDDWEEIAK
+93 SKYIFKDDWVEIAK

-115 SIDLPYANKTLTK
+115 TIDLPYANKTLTK
-128 EGANKSDFNNF
+128 EGANKSGFNNF

-315 LITDDTTLNTV
+315 LITDDTKLNTV

-387 HIDNRVDSLNVPI
+387 HIDNRVDSLNVPT

-406 KKAELVEL
+406 KNAELKEL
-414 EKVKNA
+414 EKAKNG

-426 TIDKYIINIITI
+426 TIDKYIINIITV
-438 DALNYDPETKN
+438 DALNYDEETKN

-460 SYQKYIEKKILEPI
+460 SYQKYVEKKILEPI

-491 DYAFGGNGQILATPH
+491 DYAFGGNGQILAMPH
-506 FPDAHRIDNANQTLS
+506 FPDAHRIDNASQTLS
-521 HGSWTIQSSLKTVA
+521 HSGWTIQSSLKTLP
-535 NQGLSAILKDS
+535 NQGLSAILKNS
-546 TRRVKTQTIQ
+546 TPRLKTQTITTVQ
-556 GTRQVPI
+556 ITAIDNRVHI
-563 YRNVCTPVRTGGEVY
+563 YSHSDYRGRVY
-578 FYKNGY
+578 ST
-584 YGWPRVQYG
+584 V
-593 PGNYDVKSLDLSS
+593 GNQ
-606 FKNSSSVVD
+606 
-615 FGSIFVSYGM
+615 FGHISSYGFNYIGSVKVP
-625 EATLYYNNGRRLDFD
+625 E
-640 FSDDTLFRYQMRGGI
+640 
-655 KSFEIK
+655 
-661 HKKKCEDVH
+661 
-670 DGGYRTEGT
+670 GYR
-679 DVNHN
+679 VNLWYWGDLVAILDKNTPDTGALYHYQPSHIDIKCNLVGSDKAQYCNSATRYKEEKQETPYN
-684 SAYGADGINP
+684 SAYGANGINP

-732 YQNAKGAW
+732 YKNAKGAW
-740 ITTKVLTFVLPN
+740 ITTKVLTFILPN
-752 YASWNNSPFYK
+752 SASWNHSPFYK

-841 THKQTDRQIAKLANA
+841 THKQTGRQIAKLANA

-887 EIREN
+887 DIREN

-899 LLTANKDLDTY
+899 LLTANKDMDTY
-910 ETYKIKAYVYNNIN
+910 ETYKIKAYVYNNID

-947 MDDYPKNKNVII
+947 MDDYPKNRNVII

-975 YLKST
+975 YFKST

>member
-10 EENVQYIYL
+10 EENMQYIYL

-38 RKHYKLFEEYGET
+38 RKHYKLFEKYGET
-51 RGGTHTYST
+51 RGGTQIYSK
-60 QKLELDPAPLFYPSE
+60 QQLKLDPTPLFYPSK

-80 LRPCEIRFNKDGS
+80 LRPCEIRFNKNGS
-93 SKYIFKDDWEEIAK
+93 SKYIFKDGWEEIAT
-107 INNNTGKE
+107 INNNTIEK
-115 SIDLPYANKTLTK
+115 SIDLKYDNKILTK

-144 CFKLKNSDNNLN
+144 CFKLKNEDNDLN
-156 AHKYSQNALISYND
+156 AHKYSENALISYND

-179 DRGKKEYIQMNFN
+179 DGSKKEYIQMNFN
-192 PSLTEETDYHKYAIE
+192 PSLAEETDYHKYAIE
-207 SICSYTYDT
+207 SVCSYTYDT
-216 MLTPPL
+216 ILTPPL
-222 KNVSLYRLFI
+222 KNVALYRLFI

-243 IEINSANNNKFEK
+243 IEINAANNNIFESR
-256 IPFSLTELLDTSSTV
+256 PFSLTELLDTSSAN

-278 NSFKFK
+278 NAFKFK

-289 KVVTVTIYLFERNLL
+289 KILGITIYKFERNLL
-304 CDKEEIISYDK
+304 CDKEEIISYDN
-315 LITDDTTLNTV
+315 LITDDTKLNTV

-333 LIEPILI
+333 LIEPIVI
-340 KDTELTVDILDNF
+340 NDTELTADILDKF
-353 RTSVS
+353 RTRVG
-358 YYDKNNVFVQY
+358 NN
-369 YEPKNFKDK
+369 YEPKNFADK
-378 KEILEIIKN
+378 EKILEIIKN
-387 HIDNRVDSLNVPI
+387 HIDTRIDSLNVPI
-400 KREIVV
+400 RKEIVV
-406 KKAELVEL
+406 KYAELKEL
-414 EKVKNA
+414 EKAKNA

-460 SYQKYIEKKILEPI
+460 SYQKYVEKKILEPK

-484 KDNTKTI
+484 KDNTMTI
-491 DYAFGGNGQILATPH
+491 DYSFGDKGQILAMPH
-506 FPDAHRIDNANQTLS
+506 FPGAHRIDNASQKLS
-521 HGSWTIQSSLKTVA
+521 HGDWTIESSLKTLP
-535 NQGLSAILKDS
+535 NQGLSSILS
-546 TRRVKTQTIQ
+546 TRRLKTQTITIIQKQEVVEKVIFYQ
-556 GTRQVPI
+556 GTNYNGRII
-563 YRNVCTPVRTGGEVY
+563 YEAKQTIWEYV
-578 FYKNGY
+578 
-584 YGWPRVQYG
+584 GWME
-593 PGNYDVKSLDLSS
+593 
-606 FKNSSSVVD
+606 
-615 FGSIFVSYGM
+615 FGSIIVPEGWTVNFYGIFKGKNYYQSDYYDSVYKIDKNITHNTYRNTRHQGDYVWITCNRNPNCSKPIIKEVQKDISY
-625 EATLYYNNGRRLDFD
+625 
-640 FSDDTLFRYQMRGGI
+640 
-655 KSFEIK
+655 
-661 HKKKCEDVH
+661 
-670 DGGYRTEGT
+670 
-679 DVNHN
+679 N
-684 SAYGADGINP
+684 SAYGANGINP

-710 FYGINELY
+710 FYGINGLY
-718 NTSCNAKNIDVFGK
+718 NTSCNAKNIEVYGK

-752 YASWNNSPFYK
+752 YASWDYSQFYK

-834 RNKIYIL
+834 RNKIYTL
-841 THKQTDRQIAKLANA
+841 THKQTGRQIAKLANA

-864 VPKDMGSLL
+864 VPKDMHSLL
-873 KHNKDNISYAKIKN
+873 KHNKDNISYANIKN
-887 EIREN
+887 DIREN

-910 ETYKIKAYVYNNIN
+910 ETYKIKSYVYNNIN
-924 YRPNIKLYDSSKKEM
+924 YKPNIKLYDSSKKEM

-1003 SVQDSKNAKN
+1003 SIADSKNAKN
-1013 LNDLKDI
+1013 LDDLKDI

-1035 SLVKKSI
+1035 SLVKKSA
-1042 VRKDAFG
+1042 VKKDAFG

-1057 DIEEYEDDITI
+1057 DIEEYIDDITI
-1068 NKLKTTYYNMA
+1068 NKLKNTYYNMA
-1079 NIDDLSDDNND
+1079 NIDDLGDDNNA

-1095 EININ
+1095 EINIT
-1100 EALEITD
+1100 EAIGAGAG
-1107 KSDKEDKYNKYIS
+1107 DKYKKYIS
-1120 YQDVPSDLRTPSV
+1120 YQDVPSDLRTPSI

-1142 NVKDYAN
+1142 DVRDYAK
-1149 KYIYFARKSK
+1149 KYIYFTVKSK

>member
-38 RKHYKLFEEYGET
+38 QKHYKLFEKYGET

-60 QKLELDPAPLFYPSE
+60 QQLELDPAPLFYPSE

-216 MLTPPL
+216 ILTPPL

-232 NDENIIQSIDK
+232 NDKNIIKSIDK
-243 IEINSANNNKFEK
+243 IEINAANNNKFEK

-315 LITDDTTLNTV
+315 LITDDTKLNTV

-420 FANKIS
+420 FADKIS

-460 SYQKYIEKKILEPI
+460 SYQKYVEKKILEPI

-491 DYAFGGNGQILATPH
+491 DYAFGGNGQILAMPH
-506 FPDAHRIDNANQTLS
+506 FPDAHRIDNASQTLS
-521 HGSWTIQSSLKTVA
+521 HSGWTIQSSLKTLP
-535 NQGLSAILKDS
+535 NQGLSAILKNS
-546 TRRVKTQTIQ
+546 TPRLKTQTIK
-556 GTRQVPI
+556 TVKI
-563 YRNVCTPVRTGGEVY
+563 TAIDNKVI
-578 FYKNGY
+578 FYSVDNFNG
-584 YGWPRVQYG
+584 
-593 PGNYDVKSLDLSS
+593 SIILDLTASL
-606 FKNSSSVVD
+606 FAAD
-615 FGSIFVSYGM
+615 TTYLPRIGSIKIPEGFFVDMYVIVQGQYKV
-625 EATLYYNNGRRLDFD
+625 AHRLVE
-640 FSDDTLFRYQMRGGI
+640 SEKNYADDYGI
-655 KSFEIK
+655 KPAYVWMRCNGNCNRTKEEIQ
-661 HKKKCEDVH
+661 ETP
-670 DGGYRTEGT
+670 Y
-679 DVNHN
+679 N
-684 SAYGADGINP
+684 SAYGANGINP

-718 NTSCNAKNIDVFGK
+718 NTSCNAKNIEVYGK

-752 YASWNNSPFYK
+752 SASWNHSPFYK

-841 THKQTDRQIAKLANA
+841 THKQTGRQIAKLANV

-864 VPKDMGSLL
+864 VPKDMNSLL

-910 ETYKIKAYVYNNIN
+910 ETYKIKAYVYNNID
-924 YRPNIKLYDSSKKEM
+924 YRPNIKLYDSSKIEM

-947 MDDYPKNKNVII
+947 MDDYPKNRNVII

-975 YLKST
+975 YFKST
-980 KNNNDLFEYNK
+980 RNNNDLFEYNK

-1068 NKLKTTYYNMA
+1068 NKLKNTYYNMA

>member
-31 FYLKETN
+31 FYLKDSN
-38 RKHYKLFEEYGET
+38 RKHNKLLEKYGET
-51 RGGTHTYST
+51 SGGTQIYSK
-60 QKLELDPAPLFYPSE
+60 QQLELDNTPLFYPSK
-75 DATVT
+75 DSIVT
-80 LRPCEIRFNKDGS
+80 LRPCEIRFNKNGS
-93 SKYIFKDDWEEIAK
+93 SKYIFKDGWKEIAT
-107 INNNTGKE
+107 INNTVEN
-115 SIDLPYANKTLTK
+115 SVDLPYAKKILTK

-144 CFKLKNSDNNLN
+144 CFKLKNDNNDLN
-156 AHKYSQNALISYND
+156 AHKYSENVLLSYNKD
-170 NKYTTLQTA
+170 KYTTLQTA
-179 DRGKKEYIQMNFN
+179 DGGKKEYMQMNFN
-192 PSLTEETDYHKYAIE
+192 PSLSEEKDYQKYAIE

-222 KNVSLYRLFI
+222 KNVALYRLFI
-232 NDENIIQSIDK
+232 NEENIIESIDK
-243 IEINSANNNKFEK
+243 IEINATNNNIFESK
-256 IPFSLTELLDTSSTV
+256 PFSLTELLDTSSTS

-278 NSFKFK
+278 KAFKFK

-289 KVVTVTIYLFERNLL
+289 KVLGITIYKFERNLL

-315 LITDDTTLNTV
+315 LITDDTKLNTV

-333 LIEPILI
+333 LIEPIVI
-340 KDTELTVDILDNF
+340 NDTELTVDILDKF
-353 RTSVS
+353 RTRVG
-358 YYDKNNVFVQY
+358 NN
-369 YEPKNFKDK
+369 YEPKNFADKDK
-378 KEILEIIKN
+378 ILEIIKN
-387 HIDNRVDSLNVPI
+387 HIDTRIDSLNVPI
-400 KREIVV
+400 RKEIVV
-406 KKAELVEL
+406 KNAELKEL
-414 EKVKNA
+414 ENAKNV

-460 SYQKYIEKKILEPI
+460 SYQKYVEKKILEPK
-474 INDDKLKATL
+474 INGDELKATL

-491 DYAFGGNGQILATPH
+491 DYAFGGNGQILAMPH
-506 FPDAHRIDNANQTLS
+506 FPDAHRIDNASQTLS
-521 HGSWTIQSSLKTVA
+521 HGGWTIQSSLKTLP
-535 NQGLSAILKDS
+535 NQGLSAILKNS
-546 TRRVKTQTIQ
+546 TQRLKTQTITTVQQQEVVEKVIFYQ
-556 GTRQVPI
+556 GTNYNGRII
-563 YRNVCTPVRTGGEVY
+563 YEAKQTIWEYV
-578 FYKNGY
+578 
-584 YGWPRVQYG
+584 GWME
-593 PGNYDVKSLDLSS
+593 
-606 FKNSSSVVD
+606 
-615 FGSIFVSYGM
+615 FGSIIVPEGWTVNFYG
-625 EATLYYNNGRRLDFD
+625 
-640 FSDDTLFRYQMRGGI
+640 
-655 KSFEIK
+655 EIK
-661 HKKKCEDVH
+661 AKNYYQSDYYDSVYKIDKNITHNT
-670 DGGYRTEGT
+670 YRNPRNRGDYVWITCNRNPNCSKPIIKEVQK
-679 DVNHN
+679 DISYN
-684 SAYGADGINP
+684 SAYGANGINP

-710 FYGINELY
+710 FYGINGLY

-740 ITTKVLTFVLPN
+740 ITTKVLTFILPN
-752 YASWNNSPFYK
+752 SASWDYSQFYK

-792 TLYHHPI
+792 TLYHHPVTI
-799 TTNAKSMNLPTDI
+799 NTKSMNLPTDI

-825 GDYNMSADI
+825 GDYNMNADI
-834 RNKIYIL
+834 KNKMYTL
-841 THKQTDRQIAKLANA
+841 TNKQTGKQIVKLVNA

-864 VPKDMGSLL
+864 VPKDMDSLV
-873 KHNKDNISYAKIKN
+873 KHNKQNISYANIKN
-887 EIREN
+887 EIKEN
-892 DVADNLI
+892 DVTDNLI
-899 LLTANKDLDTY
+899 LLTANKNLDTY
-910 ETYKIKAYVYNNIN
+910 ETYKIKTYVYNNIN
-924 YRPNIKLYDSSKKEM
+924 YKPHIKLYDSSKKEM

-947 MDDYPKNKNVII
+947 MDDYPKNKNIII

-1003 SVQDSKNAKN
+1003 SIDDSKNAKN

-1035 SLVKKSI
+1035 SLIKNSAVK
-1042 VRKDAFG
+1042 KDAFG

-1057 DIEEYEDDITI
+1057 DIEEYTDDITI
-1068 NKLKTTYYNMA
+1068 NKLKTTYNNII
-1079 NIDDLSDDNND
+1079 NIDNLDDDNNA

-1100 EALEITD
+1100 EAIETGSGAGSGD
-1107 KSDKEDKYNKYIS
+1107 NKYKKYIS
-1120 YQDVPSDLRTPSV
+1120 YQGVPDDSRIPGI

-1142 NVKDYAN
+1142 DVKDYAK
-1149 KYIYFARKSK
+1149 KYIYFTVKSK

>member
-304 CDKEEIISYDK
+304 CDKEEIS
-315 LITDDTTLNTV
+315 
-326 ALINIDK
+326 
-333 LIEPILI
+333 
-340 KDTELTVDILDNF
+340 
-353 RTSVS
+353 
-358 YYDKNNVFVQY
+358 
-369 YEPKNFKDK
+369 
-378 KEILEIIKN
+378 
-387 HIDNRVDSLNVPI
+387 VDSLNVPI

-426 TIDKYIINIITI
+426 TIDKYIINIITV
-438 DALNYDPETKN
+438 DALNYDEETKN

-460 SYQKYIEKKILEPI
+460 SYQKYVEKKILEPI

-491 DYAFGGNGQILATPH
+491 DYAFGGNGQILAMPH
-506 FPDAHRIDNANQTLS
+506 FPDAHRIDNASQTLS
-521 HGSWTIQSSLKTVA
+521 HSGWTIQSSLKTLP
-535 NQGLSAILKDS
+535 NQGLSAILKNS

-1068 NKLKTTYYNMA
+1068 NKLKNTYYNMA